1 MNLDIGDPAFWAG
14 GLELLEEMVAE
25 AETLAG

>member
-1 MNLDIGDPAFWAG
+1 LYCLSSDPSFWDG

-25 AETLAG
+25 AESLAG